1 MNRFA
6 AFLGRHSSAFRPR
19 RRKARQKWAGRL
31 TESAVTVGLTLAL
44 SASALANPTGP
55 TVRHGQVN
63 ISPGAQAQIQQ
74 LTDKAII
81 DWQSFSIDANESV
94 RFLQP
99 GQLSVV
105 LNRVTGADV
114 SQILGQLEANG
125 QVFLINPNGIL
136 FGPNSV
142 VNVGSLVASTL
153 SLSDEDFLAG
163 NYNFTQ
169 DMSRDLAA
177 VVNQGKITVVDGGY
191 AVLTG
196 PSVINEGTIVAR
208 TGHVRLAAGEKATL
222 NLDGRDLVHF
232 SLDGQVT
239 DGTVLLAPGMMSD
252 VIAQTLG
259 VDRALRA
266 DKLIRMDDGS
276 VKMVSSSG
284 TLVQSGNVS
293 VDGREGQDA
302 GTVRLE
308 STDLTIVAG
317 GSVTSAS
324 GQGLASNAGEVVVL
338 SQLDGNYNPMS
349 RTLFQSGALLAAA
362 GGETGDAG
370 FIEVSGEWVDLSGDL
385 DLHRTDGSVGLFLLD
400 PPDVVVVDDTF
411 VDDGRFGT
419 ATLVTDA
426 FIETTLAGADFSVQ
440 AFTGGSLT
448 LDVRGTSGGA
458 DSGIQS
464 GSTNT
469 LTLETPGGTFVDL
482 NTDDVS
488 LGGDFTINSDG
499 ETRLGTGS
507 LQVGGNFNI
516 SSAGNILFE
525 SSQTTVTGD
534 LFAQAGSDVDL
545 GNSQITAT
553 SVDIQAQGT
562 ELRGD
567 GATIDTRGN
576 PAITTDGGE
585 IALSSQGLINLDNTT
600 LRFANPFGGGGLSI
614 TSDSD
619 MLIQNNSLIE
629 SETNTSGLFVA
640 DITAESISGSIL
652 IDDTDVSG
660 AEISLT
666 ANDGDISY
674 SGFGVDVTASQ
685 NFTSTSNTFTG
696 STISAGGS
704 VDISAT
710 SSLSGQSIDGS
721 DVTLRGGSVDLDN
734 AFVQAAT
741 SVTITGDRVSLLGN
755 ASVQTS
761 QSPIAGGPILVIPE
775 ISITADEFINMGAAT
790 AGGLRTARLIL
801 ETTGTASTDFISVAI
816 DTTRASLADI
826 PTRLTASSQGS
837 IVIRDIAPDPITN
850 FANGIALTRPGGAPG
865 TASTDLAAVR
875 SAESS
880 VTITSAGNL
889 DFGLGDGSTT
899 PDIGASLIQAAGP
912 VDVRA
917 LLSMRDRNSTST
929 SLDTLEVQ
937 TTGDIQLI
945 GGSVGE
951 FTGTNVGRIE
961 IDGSALTVRAT
972 VVNEPIHVAS
982 QDDLNYIDVGTNG
995 GEVLVTENGIV
1006 STTGGSISYRPEVT
1020 SGPNVL
1026 KIGQNNPIQAA
1037 TVRFTNQR
1045 DTQVDGVRVNAG
1057 QTTILRNTNA
1067 SSLLNG
1073 NPTSGNANITNSG
1086 TLVLSAEGAVG
1097 SLNAPLRIQ
1106 GNEVS
1111 VSGATDIFLNLS
1123 PLSPSTSVDLQGV
1136 DPAYLATS
1144 LASLASTAGSNPE
1157 NIQVTDLIT
1166 LEVTGDL
1173 NLNSSLY
1180 AENGVAIT
1188 TTGSL
1193 NLNQSVGTGRN
1204 VLLEADQILNGDN
1217 SKISGTGVGLSLG
1230 QSFGASNDFIDFFAE
1245 QLVLGANPTV
1255 DYFLQT
1261 GGEGADLTWVERLD
1275 VGNKFI
1281 TGNQVNRLQHTH
1293 TDGNIFVNG
1302 GLQANDTVVLSATS
1316 TSPRNIA
1323 VNSTVDATNR
1333 AELRATGSITQGTSG
1348 ARTGLVDSSAV
1359 VLDAGAD
1366 IGDIN
1371 NDQQINGGTLALS
1384 AGNSAFVQDRTGD
1397 LEVVGDG
1404 TLSRPAGAVQD
1415 LRIRVD
1421 NGDLTLSNDLAATN
1435 AAFVAGTDLTIN
1447 AQTTGPD
1454 IFINGNVTAG
1464 QNLVFLA
1471 PGDIVSGTGSQIQV
1485 TGTSGSLGLGAG
1497 GQVGPT
1503 NPVNISVP
1511 NLALNPA
1518 NGNIQAATTPT
1529 SVATVTA
1536 VGVTVNAQTTNPPPT
1551 PTPPPTPEPQTVTVT
1566 VLLNPSG
1573 VNTAGDLFDPAV
1585 LAQNNVELVEQNLQ
1599 QLLQLSALPGEF
1611 TDPSW
1616 VPTGW
1621 WDDEDFMRKKFRR

>member
-1 MNRFA
+1 M
-6 AFLGRHSSAFRPR
+6 
-19 RRKARQKWAGRL
+19 
-31 TESAVTVGLTLAL
+31 GLTLAL
-44 SASALANPTGP
+44 SATSLANPTGP

-81 DWQSFSIDANESV
+81 DWQSFSINANESV

-105 LNRVTGADV
+105 LNRVTGGDV
-114 SQILGQLEANG
+114 SRILGQLDANG

-169 DMSRDLAA
+169 DMPRDLAA

-259 VDRALRA
+259 VDRAQRA
-266 DKLIRMDDGS
+266 DKLIRLEDGS

-284 TLVQSGNVS
+284 TLVQSGIVS

-302 GTVRLE
+302 GTVGLE
-308 STDLTIVAG
+308 STDLTIVAE

-338 SQLDGNYNPMS
+338 SQLDGHYDPMS
-349 RTLFQSGALLAAA
+349 KTIFQPGALLAAA

-370 FIEVSGEWVDLSGDL
+370 FIEVSGEWVDLSGNV

-464 GSTNT
+464 GGTNA

-499 ETRLGTGS
+499 DTRLGTGTI
-507 LQVGGNFNI
+507 QVGGNFNI
-516 SSAGNILFE
+516 SSAGSIDFE
-525 SSQTTVTGD
+525 SSTSTVTGD
-534 LFAQAGSDVDL
+534 LFAEAASDVDL
-545 GNSQITAT
+545 GNTQITAAN
-553 SVDIQAQGT
+553 VDIQAQGA
-562 ELRGD
+562 EFRGD
-567 GATIDTRGN
+567 GAGIDTRGN
-576 PAITTDGGE
+576 PNITTDGGE
-585 IALSSQGLINLDNTT
+585 IFLSSQGLMTFDNTT
-600 LRFANPFGGGGLSI
+600 LRFANPFGGGGLSL
-614 TSDSD
+614 TSDVD
-619 MLIQNNSLIE
+619 MIIQNNSLIE
-629 SETNTSGLFVA
+629 SETNTSGLFLA

-652 IDDTDVSG
+652 FNDTDVSG

-666 ANDGDISY
+666 ANIGDITY
-674 SGFGVDVTASQ
+674 SGFGVDVTSSQ
-685 NFTSTSNTFTG
+685 NFTSSSDTFSG

-704 VDISAT
+704 VDITAT
-710 SSLSGQSIDGS
+710 TSLTGQNIDGT
-721 DVTLRGGSVDLDN
+721 DVTLSGGSVDLDG
-734 AFVQAAT
+734 AFVQGFS
-741 SVTITGDRVSLLGN
+741 SVNITGERVNLTGN
-755 ASVQTS
+755 ASVRTQ
-761 QSPIAGGPILVIPE
+761 QSPITGGPILVIPE

-790 AGGLRTARLIL
+790 TGGLRTARLIL
-801 ETTGTASTDFISVAI
+801 ETTGTSSTDFISVAI
-816 DTTRASLADI
+816 DTTRASFSDI

-850 FANGIALTRPGGAPG
+850 FANGIALTRPGGVPG

-899 PDIGASLIQAAGP
+899 PDIGASLVQAAGA
-912 VDVRA
+912 VDLRA
-917 LLSMRDRNSTST
+917 LLFMRDRNSTST
-929 SLDTLEVQ
+929 SLDQLEVQ
-937 TTGDIQLI
+937 TVGDVQLVA
-945 GGSVGE
+945 GTVGE
-951 FTGTNVGRIE
+951 FTGTNQGRIE
-961 IDGSALTVRAT
+961 IDGSGLTVRAT
-972 VVNEPIHVAS
+972 VSNEPIHVAS
-982 QDDLNYIDVGTNG
+982 QGNLNFIDVGTNG
-995 GEVLVTENGIV
+995 GEALVTENGIL
-1006 STTGGSISYRPEVT
+1006 STTGGSISYRPVVT

-1026 KIGQNNPIQAA
+1026 QISANNPIQAG
-1037 TVRFTNQR
+1037 TVRFTNR
-1045 DTQVDGVRVNAG
+1045 ADTQADDITVQAG
-1057 QTTILRNTNA
+1057 QTVIIRNTNS

-1073 NPTSGNANITNSG
+1073 NPTSGNANITNNG
-1086 TLVLSAEGAVG
+1086 TLVLNADGSVG
-1097 SLNAPLRIQ
+1097 SQNDPLRVD
-1106 GNEVS
+1106 GTTLS
-1111 VSGATDIFLNLS
+1111 VGAGSGIYLGLAPVAPGTGVDI
-1123 PLSPSTSVDLQGV
+1123 QGV

-1144 LASLASTAGSNPE
+1144 IASLPTTAGSNPAD
-1157 NIQVTDLIT
+1157 IQVSDLTIID
-1166 LEVTGDL
+1166 VTGDL
-1173 NLNSSLY
+1173 NVNSTILSN
-1180 AENGVAIT
+1180 NGLAINS
-1188 TTGSL
+1188 TGTL
-1193 NLNQSVGTGRN
+1193 NLNQGLRTEGN
-1204 VLLEADQILNGDN
+1204 LLIEANQVTNGDN
-1217 SKISGTGVGLSLG
+1217 GKLSGVGVGLSLG
-1230 QSFGASNDFIDFFAE
+1230 QNFGTSSDFISISTERLA
-1245 QLVLGANPTV
+1245 LGTNPTV
-1255 DYFLQT
+1255 DFFLET
-1261 GGEGADLTWVERLD
+1261 GGEGQDLTWVDSLT
-1275 VGNKFI
+1275 VGNKTI
-1281 TGNQVNRLQHTH
+1281 TGNQANRLEHTH
-1293 TDGNIFVNG
+1293 TDGNIVVNG
-1302 GLQANDTVVLSATS
+1302 GLTANDGIVLSATS

-1323 VNSTVDATNR
+1323 VNSTINATNR

-1348 ARTGLVDSSAV
+1348 ANTGLVDSSAIL
-1359 VLDAGAD
+1359 LDAGAD
-1366 IGDIN
+1366 IGALN

-1397 LEVVGDG
+1397 LEVVSDG
-1404 TLSRPAGAVQD
+1404 TLSNPLGADQD

-1421 NGDLTLSNDLAATN
+1421 NGDLTLSNDITATN
-1435 AAFVAGTDLTIN
+1435 AAFVAGTDLTLN

-1454 IFINGNVTAG
+1454 IFINGNVNAG

-1471 PGDIVSGTGSQIQV
+1471 TGDIVSGTGALVQV
-1485 TGTSGSLGLGAG
+1485 PGGSLGLGAG

-1503 NPVNISVP
+1503 NPVNINAA

-1518 NGNIQAATTPT
+1518 GGNTQSTTTPNPVT
-1529 SVATVTA
+1529 SVTA
-1536 VGVTVNAQTTNPPPT
+1536 VGVTVNAQSNNPT
-1551 PTPPPTPEPQTVTVT
+1551 PDPTPGPQTVIVT
-1566 VLLNPSG
+1566 VLLNPSDINAPG
-1573 VNTAGDLFDPAV
+1573 ELFDPAV

-1599 QLLQLSALPGEF
+1599 QLLQLSALPGEL

-1616 VPTGW
+1616 VPSGW